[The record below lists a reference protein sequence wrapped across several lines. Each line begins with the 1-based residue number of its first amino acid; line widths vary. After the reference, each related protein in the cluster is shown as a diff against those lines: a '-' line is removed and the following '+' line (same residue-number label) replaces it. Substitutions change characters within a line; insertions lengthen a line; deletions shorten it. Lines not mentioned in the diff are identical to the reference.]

1 MPRVARVGA
10 TQLMLLVDGAIAAV
24 LVRGDPKMAGAAR
37 EAARFLLIAAGRAAD
52 PSDAPVRD
60 HFRGWPIATLPQEF
74 MSAVPPK
81 ADKPEPTRMIHSG
94 PIGSLYVRTWSIERR
109 AAQKTAGRG
118 LKPSDRQHQ
127 IVSAIIGRSI
137 FLADS

>member
-60 HFRGWPIATLPQEF
+60 HFRFWPFSDLPQGPLLRRCW
-74 MSAVPPK
+74 MK
-81 ADKPEPTRMIHSG
+81 SG
-94 PIGSLYVRTWSIERR
+94 R
-109 AAQKTAGRG
+109 
-118 LKPSDRQHQ
+118 
-127 IVSAIIGRSI
+127 
-137 FLADS
+137 

>member
-37 EAARFLLIAAGRAAD
+37 ATARFLLIAAGRAAD

-60 HFRGWPIATLPQEF
+60 HFRCRPFASFRCNAATC
-74 MSAVPPK
+74 
-81 ADKPEPTRMIHSG
+81 PELG
-94 PIGSLYVRTWSIERR
+94 EDRTP
-109 AAQKTAGRG
+109 RG
-118 LKPSDRQHQ
+118 LF
-127 IVSAIIGRSI
+127 G
-137 FLADS
+137 L